1 MMENAKNQIRRIL
14 VVGDAYVSPATLT
27 EAAHTLPFENA
38 EVYSAMWGS
47 EDKEEFSK
55 MQTELEQLGPEGAA
69 YPRELDDL
77 IENVDMLLIHF
88 CPLPEALL
96 KKAKDLKL
104 VGICRGG
111 VENVAVPALTKRGIP
126 LVHIIRNAEAVAE
139 FTLGMMLAETRNIA
153 RSHHKICMGQWTTD
167 FCNTEFTSTLSNMT
181 VGIVG
186 LGNIGALL
194 AKKLHALNVR
204 VLGYD
209 EFLSPEIIK
218 TMPVE
223 AVESLEELFERSD
236 IISIHLRLTAENKG
250 SIGRELL
257 SKMKKTAYLINAS
270 RAGLI
275 DEEALLLALQSHR
288 IAGAALDVF
297 EEEPLEAGHPLTKLE
312 NVTLTP
318 HIAGDTVDSIA
329 RSPFQLVNA
338 IRDYLEHG
346 NEKHICNQP
355 KKEKE

>member
-14 VVGDAYVSPATLT
+14 VVGDAYVSPAALT
-27 EAAHTLPFENA
+27 EAAHTLPFENV
-38 EVYSAMWGS
+38 EVHSLMWGS
-47 EDKEEFSK
+47 GNKEEFSE
-55 MQTELEQLGPEGAA
+55 MQTRLEQLGPEGAA
-69 YPRELDDL
+69 YPKELDNL
-77 IENVDMLLIHF
+77 IESADMLLIHF

-96 KKAKDLKL
+96 ERAKALKL

-111 VENVAVPALTKRGIP
+111 AENVAVSALTKRGIP

-153 RSHHKICMGQWTTD
+153 RSHHKIRMGEWTTD

-194 AKKLHALNVR
+194 AKKLHALNVK

-209 EFLSPEIIK
+209 GFLPGAVVK

-223 AVESLEELFERSD
+223 PVEALEDIFQRAD
-236 IISIHLRLTAENKG
+236 IISIHLRLTAENRG
-250 SIGRELL
+250 MIGRELL
-257 SKMKKTAYLINAS
+257 SQMKETSYLINAS

-275 DEEALLLALQSHR
+275 DEDALLNALQLYK

-297 EEEPLEAGHPLTKLE
+297 EEEPLEAGQKKKKME

-329 RSPFQLVNA
+329 RSPFQLVNV
-338 IRDYLEHG
+338 IRDYLENG
-346 NEKHICNQP
+346 NEKHLCNRL
-355 KKEKE
+355 KN